1 MDTKKKIILITED
14 EPSMLRILN
23 DKIIENGFATIQA
36 KNGEEGLQQA
46 LTHHPDLI
54 LLDVL
59 MPKLDGM
66 AMMNKLREDDWGK
79 NVPIIILSN
88 VSTDSDETLQ
98 EIMKGQPAYYLM
110 KSNTQ
115 LDDIVSKIQEILS
128 PSASA

>member
-66 AMMNKLREDDWGK
+66 AMMNKLRGDDWCK